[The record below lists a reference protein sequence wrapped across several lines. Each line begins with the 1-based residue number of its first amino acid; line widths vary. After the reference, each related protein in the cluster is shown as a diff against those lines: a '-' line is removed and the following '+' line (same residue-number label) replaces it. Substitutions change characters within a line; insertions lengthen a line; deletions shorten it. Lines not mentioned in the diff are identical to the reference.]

1 MAKSPAYGDLGWTS
15 EEQITS
21 TKLDGMCDNA

>member
-1 MAKSPAYGDLGWTS
+1 MKTAETRK

-21 TKLDGMCDNA
+21 TKLVSFSLLSYFL